1 MLLTNRLLLLFFF
14 RAFCMKTIV
23 DEVQAQ
29 ASKSI
34 TYPALDPNKPVEPAI
49 TVGSSVTTDDNS
61 SWISSSGN
69 FAFGFYGESDG
80 FFVGIRLVVSST
92 ETVVVWTAR
101 PDLKRFSKDAFL
113 NFTEEGLFV
122 TPEKEAV
129 AIPLFKFSLNATSAN
144 MLDNGNFVVTSKR
157 GVPYES
163 SCGGSTM
170 CRSAPGGTYKPIR
183 SCKGDY
189 GCRPSTSSNI
199 IIWRS
204 FDFPS
209 DTILGDQYLPC
220 GSNLTSSA
228 GEKDHSIG
236 KYILNFPCG
245 GASLFFYGLNSSRK
259 EWDTGASDGD
269 DYKYLNLGD
278 DGRLYFTSSGG
289 NEKDISDYKPNKDT
303 SNVMIYRATFDGDN
317 IFRLYAHNLQDK
329 STKMV
334 NEIPNIK
341 DNCQTKGICGV
352 NSYCMLVYGNA
363 ECKCMPGFENMS
375 RDLSKVTDCRRI
387 KTIPSC
393 FNLTNA
399 TTGVFHMEEL
409 QNIAGMENL
418 AYEEL
423 SSASKEVCSNACL
436 NDCNCYAA
444 SFIDQKC
451 LKLKLPLTSGRKDD
465 NHPSVTFMKL
475 AGAESV
481 PAEPQTRREVCIV
494 AIILS
499 VATTISIWIVVIAAF
514 IGAYWFLF
522 RKFREEWRKWELALT
537 EEIAPRYFSYE
548 ELRKGSNEFNQV
560 LGKGGYGTVFRAELP
575 IGDNTVPVAV
585 KRLHGAEMEGER
597 EFQAEMRL
605 IGRAYHANIVRL
617 LGFCHDGPS
626 RLIVYELMSRCSLA
640 KHIFES
646 RGRRPS
652 WERRAAILLAAARG
666 IHYLHCECE
675 TKIIHRDIK
684 PENILIAE
692 DWTAKIADF
701 GLAKLLNRNQTR
713 AATRTLAAGT
723 EGYVAPECERDV
735 DGRSEEAQVSE
746 KADVYSYGIVVLETI
761 CSKRNREVKE
771 LRKLSL
777 CEMVW
782 ESYAANELWKL
793 VDGDEVA
800 APELEKLVKIG
811 LLCVQ
816 EDPDA
821 RPVMEDVVMMLE
833 GDIDVP
839 TPSTP

>member
-1 MLLTNRLLLLFFF
+1 MFGTPGP
-14 RAFCMKTIV
+14 
-23 DEVQAQ
+23 
-29 ASKSI
+29 
-34 TYPALDPNKPVEPAI
+34 PA
-49 TVGSSVTTDDNS
+49 
-61 SWISSSGN
+61 
-69 FAFGFYGESDG
+69 
-80 FFVGIRLVVSST
+80 
-92 ETVVVWTAR
+92 
-101 PDLKRFSKDAFL
+101 
-113 NFTEEGLFV
+113 
-122 TPEKEAV
+122 
-129 AIPLFKFSLNATSAN
+129 AN
-144 MLDNGNFVVTSKR
+144 YN
-157 GVPYES
+157 
-163 SCGGSTM
+163 
-170 CRSAPGGTYKPIR
+170 
-183 SCKGDY
+183 
-189 GCRPSTSSNI
+189 
-199 IIWRS
+199 
-204 FDFPS
+204 
-209 DTILGDQYLPC
+209 
-220 GSNLTSSA
+220 
-228 GEKDHSIG
+228 
-236 KYILNFPCG
+236 
-245 GASLFFYGLNSSRK
+245 
-259 EWDTGASDGD
+259 
-269 DYKYLNLGD
+269 YLNLGD
-278 DGRLYFTSSGG
+278 DGRLYLTSSGG
-289 NEKDISDYKPNKDT
+289 NEKDISDYRPNKDT
-303 SNVMIYRATFDGDN
+303 SNVMKYRATLDGDN

-329 STKMV
+329 STNMV
-334 NEIPNIK
+334 FEIPYIR

-352 NSYCMLVYGNA
+352 NSYCKLVYGNA
-363 ECKCMPGFENMS
+363 KCNCMPGFEIMS
-375 RDLSKVTDCRRI
+375 RDSSKVTECRRI

-393 FNLTNA
+393 VNMTNA
-399 TTGVFHMEEL
+399 ATGVFHMEEL
-409 QNIAGMENL
+409 YNIAGMENL
-418 AYEEL
+418 AYGEL
-423 SSASKEVCSNACL
+423 SPVSREECSNACL

-451 LKLKLPLTSGRKDD
+451 LKLKLPLTSGIKDD
-465 NHPSVTFMKL
+465 NHPSITFMKL
-475 AGAESV
+475 VGAEPV
-481 PAEPQTRREVCIV
+481 PAELQKRREVCIV

-499 VATTISIWIVVIAAF
+499 VAATISIWIVVIAAF

-548 ELRKGSNEFNQV
+548 ELRKASNEFNQQ
-560 LGKGGYGTVFRAELP
+560 LGKGGHGTVFRADLL
-575 IGDNTVPVAV
+575 IGDSTVPVAV

-640 KHIFES
+640 KHIFDN

-652 WERRAAILLAAARG
+652 WERRVAILLAAARG

-713 AATRTLAAGT
+713 EATRTLAAGT
-723 EGYVAPECERDV
+723 EGYVAPECEWEV
-735 DGRSEEAQVSE
+735 DGRSGEARVSE

-771 LRKLSL
+771 MRKLSL
-777 CEMVW
+777 CEMVR

-793 VDGDEVA
+793 VEGDEVA

-839 TPSTP
+839 TPPSVPLSL